1 MPESQLPSVGD
12 IVAARVTKVVP
23 FGALVDVAGGV
34 LGLLVVDSPP
44 AAGTELQVRVETV
57 DAVKRRVS
65 VAAA

>member
-23 FGALVDVAGGV
+23 FGALVDVAGV
-34 LGLLVVDSPP
+34 PGLLVVDSPP